1 MEAKVK
7 SIDPMRKLVNN
18 DFKYF
23 IGKYIF
29 PILGTIFSFITLRF
43 FWEETYFYF
52 FHHNSYYV
60 YKDLLLLN
68 KEKIDLKNWRGHE
81 IILWHKDKHISIH
94 NLEEGRGCTIST
106 FYSSVW
112 DKNMNHQIYY
122 LFS

>member
-1 MEAKVK
+1 MEQKAK

-29 PILGTIFSFITLRF
+29 PIIGFVFNFLTIML
-43 FWEETYFYF
+43 FWKKTYFYF

-60 YKDLLLLN
+60 YKDLL
-68 KEKIDLKNWRGHE
+68 KITKNQIELKNWRGHK
-81 IILWHKDKHISIH
+81 IILWHEEKNISIH
-94 NLEEGRGCTIST
+94 DLEGRGCTISS